1 MANQLYTTKQ
11 AAEALQIS
19 IRQIRGLIHDG
30 ELRYI
35 NVGRGNKK
43 PRMRF
48 ADDDLAE
55 FKERRRRREVCLSGA
70 IKNRPSTNTH
80 LPSEVIGFVARRKRR
95 IAAKRKP

>member
-19 IRQIRGLIHDG
+19 IRQIRGLVHDG

-55 FKERRRRREVCLSGA
+55 FRERRRRREACLYLSC
-70 IKNRPSTNTH
+70 
-80 LPSEVIGFVARRKRR
+80 
-95 IAAKRKP
+95 